1 MSLFII
7 GTVVARTLRLWRDKR
22 RGRSVDPLR
31 DKGETFPSVQVFLSG
46 LLTTIGQ
53 FLLFPVP
60 FSFKFVVFLL
70 DLSFQSFAD

>member
-1 MSLFII
+1 
-7 GTVVARTLRLWRDKR
+7 
-22 RGRSVDPLR
+22 
-31 DKGETFPSVQVFLSG
+31 VQVFLSG

-70 DLSFQSFAD
+70 DLSFQSFRRLMVILGEIGIEMTPL